1 MSLARKSVSQR
12 RPGRR
17 RGFPT
22 TREDILDAAEET
34 FANGGYA
41 GTSLRAISKKA
52 KVNQAL
58 LHHYFQSKEGL
69 FKAIF
74 LRRGQQ
80 LSRERLELLD
90 QLEKRPSRP
99 PRIDEIV
106 RAYLIPAY
114 DMSRRGAGGTAF
126 LKLQAQLFAEPAAS
140 SRELKAEV
148 YEEMMRRYVQALS
161 RALPG
166 LDLKTVYWRLIFM
179 IAAFNYTIAYSH
191 NLEHL
196 SGGIC
201 SSHDFEEAF
210 AHMTPF
216 LVSGLKAPPP
226 AASRKAMA
234 GLLSMIEPARA
245 DAI

>member
-1 MSLARKSVSQR
+1 MAKVRASR
-12 RPGRR
+12 RGPGRR
-17 RGFPT
+17 RGIPT

-41 GTSLRAISKKA
+41 GTSLREISSKA

-58 LHHYFQSKEGL
+58 LHHYFESKEGL

-90 QLEKRPSRP
+90 VLEKMPGP
-99 PRIDEIV
+99 PPKIDEIV
-106 RAYLIPAY
+106 RAYLIPAFN
-114 DMSRRGAGGTAF
+114 MKGRGASGAAF

-148 YEEMMRRYVQALS
+148 YEEMMRRYVVALS
-161 RALPG
+161 RALPE
-166 LDLKTVYWRLIFM
+166 LDLKAVYWRLIFM

-191 NLEHL
+191 NLEQL
-196 SGGIC
+196 SGGVC
-201 SSHDFEEAF
+201 SPEDFDEAF
-210 AHMTPF
+210 AHILPF
-216 LVSGLKAPPP
+216 LVNGLKAPLP
-226 AASRKAMA
+226 ADRGA
-234 GLLSMIEPARA
+234 GPMMMSVETTTTRSVG
-245 DAI
+245 

>member
-1 MSLARKSVSQR
+1 LAKLKASPR

-41 GTSLRAISKKA
+41 GTSLREISRKA

-58 LHHYFQSKEGL
+58 LHHYFESKEGL

-80 LSRERLELLD
+80 LSRERLELLNL
-90 QLEKRPSRP
+90 LESRP
-99 PRIDEIV
+99 GPPPKIEEIV
-106 RAYLIPAY
+106 RAYLLPAF
-114 DMSRRGAGGTAF
+114 DMKRRGAGGTAF

-140 SRELKAEV
+140 SGELKAEV
-148 YEEMMRRYVQALS
+148 YEEMMRRYAIALG
-161 RALPG
+161 RAQPE
-166 LDLKTVYWRLIFM
+166 LDLKAAYWRLIFM

-201 SSHDFEEAF
+201 SSDDYEEAF
-210 AHMTPF
+210 AHMVPF
-216 LVSGLKAPPP
+216 LVSGLKAPLPVISSQAGARMLWMSAPP
-226 AASRKAMA
+226 S
-234 GLLSMIEPARA
+234 
-245 DAI
+245 